1 MESRPPET
9 ATPTASPCENIQ
21 NRSIVAS
28 TRSTTGTFIVSLDI
42 GSSSVRTLLYDEH
55 AKAVPGFG
63 KQIAYELT
71 TTPDG
76 GVEIDPAMLLDYCR
90 DCLSAIDSELAEKG
104 IRPAAIA
111 SAGFWHSFL
120 GVDANGQPTTPVMHL
135 LDTRSTL
142 QVEWLKKRLKEKAV
156 HSRVGCVFHTSY
168 WPARLLWLAEN
179 RAEACAKTK
188 RWMSFGEYLAIQLTG
203 QSIESTS
210 MASAT
215 GLWDFNQNDYDEEL
229 LAVLPIQREQLFDPA
244 AMDSQANREGIS
256 WFPTIGDGAA
266 NNVGSGCVTSNRF
279 ALMVGTTGAM
289 RNVIE
294 SPRVA
299 ISWGLWCYRIDRR
312 RFVLGGALSDGGK
325 VFEWMNERLAGL
337 PEGEELERA
346 LAAFTPGAHGLTFL
360 PLFAGERSPNWN
372 ASARAAISGISLH
385 TQPLDLLRASLEAVA
400 LRFRL
405 IYDLLVARA
414 GEPVDVVATG
424 GALLKSRAWTQMMA
438 DALGRPV
445 VSSLEAETS
454 SRGAAMLALE
464 RLGVCTLPDF
474 QTALGEVVAPEPGH
488 APLYAAMLTK
498 QKDLYAKLY
507 S

>member
-1 MESRPPET
+1 
-9 ATPTASPCENIQ
+9 
-21 NRSIVAS
+21 VAS

-55 AKAVPGFG
+55 AKVVSGFG
-63 KQIAYELT
+63 KQIAYDLAT
-71 TTPDG
+71 TSDG
-76 GVEIDPAMLLDYCR
+76 GVEIDPAMLLDHCR
-90 DCLSAIDSELAEKG
+90 ECLTTIESELSEKG
-104 IRPAAIA
+104 IRPAGIA
-111 SAGFWHSFL
+111 VAGFWHSFL
-120 GVDANGQPTTPVMHL
+120 GVDAGGTPTTPVMHL

-142 QVEWLKKRLKEKAV
+142 QVEWLKKRLDERAV

-179 RAEACAKTK
+179 RPEACAKTK
-188 RWMSFGEYLAIQLTG
+188 RWMSFGEYLALQLTQ
-203 QSIESTS
+203 QSVESTS
-210 MASAT
+210 MMSAC
-215 GLWDFNQNDYDEEL
+215 GLWNFNQNDYDEAL
-229 LAVLPIQREQLFDPA
+229 LSVLPIRRDQLFEPA
-244 AMDSQANREGIS
+244 AMDHLASRNGIP
-256 WFPTIGDGAA
+256 WFPAIGDGAA

-294 SPRVA
+294 SDRVA

-325 VFEWMNERLAGL
+325 VFEWMTERLAGL

-346 LAAFTPGAHGLTFL
+346 LGDLAPGAHGLTFL

-372 ASARAAISGISLH
+372 AAARAVIAGISLH

-424 GALLKSRAWTQMMA
+424 GALLRSRVWTQMMA

-445 VSSLEAETS
+445 VSSLESETS

-464 RLGVCTLPDF
+464 RLNVRPLADF
-474 QTALGEVVAPEPGH
+474 ETALGEVFSPEPKH
-488 APLYAAMLTK
+488 AALYAAMLAR

-507 S
+507 P